1 MIEKELNCDVHGKQ
15 PFGLLCEHLAKNL
28 FSHVPIGFHEHDEED
43 LGRPDAWC
51 NHCEANW
58 DKTETDEDR
67 DNWFINCNFKIICA
81 VCWDEAERLNKE

>member
-15 PFGLLCEHLAKNL
+15 PFGLLCEHLAKNI
-28 FSHVPIGFHEHDEED
+28 SHVPIGFHEHDEED

-67 DNWFINCNFKIICA
+67 DNWFINCSFKIICA